1 MYIHEYQ
8 AKQILGK
15 YGVPV
20 PNGKVA
26 FTSEEAKIAA
36 QELASEVFVVKAQI
50 HAGGRGK
57 AGGVKLVKSVSE
69 VREVARDMLGMTL
82 VTPQTGPEGKVVK
95 RVYIEEGS
103 DIA

>member
-36 QELASEVFVVKAQI
+36 QELA
-50 HAGGRGK
+50 
-57 AGGVKLVKSVSE
+57 
-69 VREVARDMLGMTL
+69 
-82 VTPQTGPEGKVVK
+82 
-95 RVYIEEGS
+95 
-103 DIA
+103 